1 MNSDGSAAA
10 NPPRVLLDID
20 GKAVCARIRR
30 SEQSE
35 DSTPVVLVA
44 GGAGGGVDDTWGLTL
59 ETRLAELGPVV
70 TYDRAGS
77 GHSEGP
83 QHARVSE
90 MAEELHRVLH
100 ELGLR
105 RPVVVAGWSSGAF
118 VAEGYALR
126 YPDNVAGLVFIEP
139 TPIEPPPRTF
149 AVRLQFVIAQPL
161 MRVAA
166 LASWVGLFSGRF
178 GARVANK
185 LVGPD
190 SSAVE
195 SAEILRLLRNPREI
209 IAEVRVQQLIP
220 RYAAELTHALA
231 ARPLPDVPA
240 VVISVGKRGRMPAA
254 YAASLDT
261 SHQELASR
269 FKRGRRVVLEHT
281 THQVPLEQPG
291 VVVDAVRSV
300 VKAAEAPEPSLQ
312 EQLKP
317 GGPWRFRPAK
327 HVQLPHERAA
337 E

>member
-44 GGAGGGVDDTWGLTL
+44 GGAGGGVDDTWGPL
-59 ETRLAELGPVV
+59 ENRIAELGPVV

-77 GHSEGP
+77 GHSVGP

-90 MAEELHRVLH
+90 LAEELHQVLN
-100 ELGLR
+100 ELGVR

-118 VAEGYALR
+118 VAAGYALQ
-126 YPDNVAGLVFIEP
+126 YPEHVAGLVFIEP
-139 TPIEPPPRTF
+139 TPTEPPPRTF
-149 AVRLQFVIAQPL
+149 AVRLQLLLAQPL
-161 MRVAA
+161 MRLAA
-166 LASWVGLFSGRF
+166 LASWAGLFSGRF
-178 GARVANK
+178 GARVADK
-185 LVGPD
+185 LVGEE

-220 RYAAELTHALA
+220 RYAAELTHELA

-254 YAASLDT
+254 YADSLET
-261 SHQELASR
+261 SHQTLAGR
-269 FKRGRRVVLEHT
+269 FRRGRRVVIEHA
-281 THQVPLEQPG
+281 THQVALEEPE

-300 VKAAEAPEPSLQ
+300 LKAAEAPGRT
-312 EQLKP
+312 
-317 GGPWRFRPAK
+317 GG
-327 HVQLPHERAA
+327 
-337 E
+337 

>member
-1 MNSDGSAAA
+1 
-10 NPPRVLLDID
+10 VLLDVN
-20 GKAVCARIRR
+20 GKSVCARVRI

-44 GGAGGGVDDTWGLTL
+44 GGAGGGVDDTWGLAL
-59 ETRLAELGPVV
+59 ENRLAELGPVV

-83 QHARVSE
+83 QHERVSE
-90 MAEELHRVLH
+90 MAEELHQVLH

-105 RPVVVAGWSSGAF
+105 QPVVVAGWSSGAF

-126 YPDNVAGLVFIEP
+126 YPENVAGLVFIEP
-139 TPIEPPPRTF
+139 TPTEPPPRTF

-161 MRVAA
+161 MRIAA
-166 LASWVGLFSGRF
+166 LASRAGLFSGRF
-178 GARVANK
+178 GARVADK
-185 LVGPD
+185 LVGAE

-195 SAEILRLLRNPREI
+195 SAEILRLLRSPQEI

-220 RYAAELTHALA
+220 RYAAELTIALA
-231 ARPLPDVPA
+231 AQPLPDVPA

-254 YAASLDT
+254 YAASLDA
-261 SHQELASR
+261 SHQELAGR
-269 FKRGRRVVLEHT
+269 FQRGTRVVLEHT

-300 VKAAEAPEPSLQ
+300 LKAAEAPAPGLQ
-312 EQLKP
+312 EQMKL
-317 GGPWRFRPAK
+317 GAPWRFRPAK
-327 HVQLPHERAA
+327 HIQFQQERTA